1 MTQVVDPVQLE
12 NEFANDAEMLPTPP
26 KTATRTPKTEN
37 TAPSG
42 AGGFLGG
49 LLGINRIR

>member
-1 MTQVVDPVQLE
+1 MTQAVDPVE
-12 NEFANDAEMLPTPP
+12 IEFANDAMMPPMPP
-26 KTATRTPKTEN
+26 KTVTRTPKTEN